1 LTDSALAPALPAKR
15 AGVANWLRGYW
26 AMLRWETTGSR
37 LILPLI
43 AMVQILAGAG
53 FVIGFG
59 LLIPQ
64 IGQAAALYLS
74 TGAVVMSLILM
85 GLIVTPQLVAQQ
97 KMEGSY
103 EFMWSLPVPRSAASA
118 ASVTLGVLVAVPG
131 VVAALLVAMWRYDI
145 SFTFHPSVIPAT
157 LLTIVCGSLIGAAI
171 AHAIDQPQLT
181 LLLSQV
187 GIFFIIGFSPVSFP
201 IERLPGWL
209 ATVHEYLPI
218 HHMALVVRAS
228 LTDGLVVVTARSW
241 VVLVAWLGLAAALTG
256 LVLVGRK

>member
-1 LTDSALAPALPAKR
+1 
-15 AGVANWLRGYW
+15 
-26 AMLRWETTGSR
+26 MLRWETTGSR

-59 LLIPQ
+59 LLLPRID
-64 IGQAAALYLS
+64 QASALYLS

-118 ASVTLGVLVAVPG
+118 ASVTLGVLVAIPG
-131 VVAALLVAMWRYDI
+131 VVAALLVAIWRYDI
-145 SFTFHPSVIPAT
+145 SFTFNLSAIPAI
-157 LLTIVCGSLIGAAI
+157 LLTIVCGSLIGSAM
-171 AHAIDQPQLT
+171 AHAMDRPQLT
-181 LLLSQV
+181 LLFTQI

-201 IERLPGWL
+201 IERLPAWL
-209 ATVHEYLPI
+209 ATLHEYLPI
-218 HHMALVVRAS
+218 HHMALLVRAS
-228 LTDGLVVVTARSW
+228 LTDGLVEVTARSW
-241 VVLVAWLGLAAALTG
+241 VVLVAWLVLAAAITG
-256 LVLVGRK
+256 LVLVRRK